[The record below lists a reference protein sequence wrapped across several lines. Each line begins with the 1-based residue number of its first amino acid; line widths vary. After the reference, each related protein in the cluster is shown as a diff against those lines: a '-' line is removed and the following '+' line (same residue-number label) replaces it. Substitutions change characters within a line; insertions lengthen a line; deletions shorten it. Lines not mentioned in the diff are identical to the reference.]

1 MEISCGDRG
10 GFSLMEDIPNKKSA
24 PYDTYVLKKIK
35 WRKGDDNSDR
45 CFCLILLQRN
55 ANVSCLV
62 FMVRC
67 QYHFASWLLG
77 IMAKILAIY
86 VFSVS
91 PPFKRNLITA
101 KLLLASACIVWT
113 CWRAGMP
120 PFNDIWKN
128 GSRSLPG
135 SKGNTHHRKATLI
148 LCVLTRCSF
157 WISRDL
163 CETPK
168 ALLLLFTGPW
178 HRPIDPCL
186 TSVASSLARVWL
198 WYPEQ
203 HRICSMCN
211 ASLFISFHDQ
221 LCIGNIILTY
231 SSYNFLSSLLPTV
244 RTVNYPQISPWIILK
259 SSWIYSASM
268 CLLSSCA
275 SKADV
280 PNLGL
285 GSPLSCATTAV
296 KRESS
301 CAEIVM
307 SQRSGLQKPSCH
319 ANLFKSSTKTTILN
333 RISVSGRFVQQPAFR
348 GSSRFSLVSSTR
360 LTCRSSNEWLLRCG
374 PRNLTGTWCDE

>member
-1 MEISCGDRG
+1 M
-10 GFSLMEDIPNKKSA
+10 
-24 PYDTYVLKKIK
+24 KKIK
-35 WRKGDDNSDR
+35 WRKGDDNSMDR

-101 KLLLASACIVWT
+101 KLLLASACIVST
-113 CWRAGMP
+113 CRRAGMP
-120 PFNDIWKN
+120 LFNDIWKN
-128 GSRSLPG
+128 GSRSVPG

-148 LCVLTRCSF
+148 LC
-157 WISRDL
+157 WISWICVKHRRL
-163 CETPK
+163 CCCC
-168 ALLLLFTGPW
+168 LLDPD
-178 HRPIDPCL
+178 IDPCL
-186 TSVASSLARVWL
+186 TSVASSLARVWV

-244 RTVNYPQISPWIILK
+244 RTVNYPQISP
-259 SSWIYSASM
+259 
-268 CLLSSCA
+268 
-275 SKADV
+275 
-280 PNLGL
+280 
-285 GSPLSCATTAV
+285 
-296 KRESS
+296 
-301 CAEIVM
+301 
-307 SQRSGLQKPSCH
+307 
-319 ANLFKSSTKTTILN
+319 
-333 RISVSGRFVQQPAFR
+333 
-348 GSSRFSLVSSTR
+348 
-360 LTCRSSNEWLLRCG
+360 
-374 PRNLTGTWCDE
+374 